1 MLTTIVGV
9 IGAGLLGV
17 IGWAFNINSSVEVL
31 KTKHDGLITL
41 IDTRFEEINR
51 RLDRIERALNGRV
64 RAD

>member
-1 MLTTIVGV
+1 MLTAIVGV
-9 IGAGLLGV
+9 LGAGLLGV

-41 IDTRFEEINR
+41 IDTRFEEMNR

-64 RAD
+64 RAE